1 MKRMY
6 RAGTLNR
13 ENLIDQAPGMW
24 GRAYYLPEKGR
35 EYHSGILSGLPAGG
49 ERSLSFIIKKTQIFI
64 L

>member
-24 GRAYYLPEKGR
+24 GRAYNSHKKVTIIICLKKE
-35 EYHSGILSGLPAGG
+35 ENIIPA
-49 ERSLSFIIKKTQIFI
+49 F
-64 L
+64 